1 MCTAWFAAP
10 KANRQA
16 LPPGGCCLAPCKGA
30 AIIARN
36 PRLAT
41 EGKLVLCSTPNC
53 ANLGVAPAALAG
65 SCQCTEPH
73 RPLVLC
79 NHYND
84 TNMAAPAILDIE
96 ASGFGRASYP
106 IEVGYVLPDGSSFC
120 TLVSPSSDW
129 THWDPNAEQLH
140 HISRDLLS
148 ERGRPADE
156 VARRLNDDLR
166 GLTVY
171 SDGWANDYTW
181 LAILF
186 DAAGMAPSFKL
197 ENIRRLLAEDEAE
210 RWHGAKEV
218 VRNEIGLVRH
228 RASADARLLQLTVL
242 HVKGTPIAGWFDTEP
257 SPTQ

>member
-1 MCTAWFAAP
+1 MHGMVRRP
-10 KANRQA
+10 KSK
-16 LPPGGCCLAPCKGA
+16 PPGVATRRLLPRTLQRRRDYRAEPASCNRGKACLMLDTELREPRCC
-30 AIIARN
+30 
-36 PRLAT
+36 
-41 EGKLVLCSTPNC
+41 TP
-53 ANLGVAPAALAG
+53 ALAG
-65 SCQCTEPH
+65 SCQRTGPH

-84 TNMAAPAILDIE
+84 TDMAAPAILDIE
-96 ASGFGRASYP
+96 ASGFGRSSYP

-186 DAAGMAPSFKL
+186 DAAGIAPSFKL

-242 HVKGTPIAGWFDTEP
+242 HVKGTPIAGWFDTGP
-257 SPTQ
+257 SPAQ